1 MSSAAL
7 SHSWFHCLSRRVWV
21 SPLLSSPSDERLSK
35 HRPTGLLIFIIHTSC
50 RRLFSSIGWD
60 FVTSWKKGDGVY
72 LWKQGRHCWGLYLCL
87 VPPRPWPLASD
98 DDIIGHIVL
107 IGSVSASQKTLS
119 ALWHRCSGRSTFFP
133 PAKRCKTGH
142 VEKGLCILNSSLNF
156 YFHYRWNS

>member
-1 MSSAAL
+1 MYITKQNKTSCSGFCLFSLVKFCLVFLQLLLFKRNGIISKFAMFSATL
-7 SHSWFHCLSRRVWV
+7 SHSWFQCLSHCVWV

-87 VPPRPWPLASD
+87 VPLQVMTFGLRWRYHQSYVFFYRLCFSK
-98 DDIIGHIVL
+98 
-107 IGSVSASQKTLS
+107 QKKL
-119 ALWHRCSGRSTFFP
+119 
-133 PAKRCKTGH
+133 
-142 VEKGLCILNSSLNF
+142 
-156 YFHYRWNS
+156 